1 MGQGGYMLNDELRVG
16 QIIYWTEEPLALL
29 MKPKDAG
36 RLWKVGLLVEKNFNK
51 DCVIMNEKGDLIKC
65 SRAMIIECPELES
78 TT

>member
-1 MGQGGYMLNDELRVG
+1 MFNDTLRVG

-36 RLWKVGLLVEKNFNK
+36 RLWRVGILIERNFQK

-65 SRAMIIECPELES
+65 ARAFIKEYPLLD
-78 TT
+78 TTL